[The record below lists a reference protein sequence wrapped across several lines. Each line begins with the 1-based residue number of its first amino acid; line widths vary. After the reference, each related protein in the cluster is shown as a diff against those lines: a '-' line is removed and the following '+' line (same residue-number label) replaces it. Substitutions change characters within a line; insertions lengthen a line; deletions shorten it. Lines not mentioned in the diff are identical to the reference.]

1 MWVQGLKLYLLA
13 QPLIDSNFIYQ
24 SEPTG
29 SRFPEATCRL
39 LLQTVFLGKHN

>member
-13 QPLIDSNFIYQ
+13 QPLIASNFIYQ

-29 SRFPEATCRL
+29 GRDPQL
-39 LLQTVFLGKHN
+39 LPADSCAILGTQLT